1 MPLYDDIK
9 YIGPP
14 RGRRPE
20 ATKYGITIHST
31 QNANASARAEA
42 EYAKRREDQ
51 TSSHYYVD
59 NAEIIQS
66 LNTDLGANHA
76 GSGWPND
83 HCIAY
88 EFCGLASWS
97 TEQWIDR
104 INFDAAAKQM
114 ARDCKRWNIPARDM
128 TVGQLKNH
136 ERGINTHNDCR
147 LAFGGTDHTDP
158 GGNFPLTYLISKVNE
173 YIGGNVT
180 TPEEFL
186 KYDPN
191 DPNKGFVNPS
201 WREDSDT
208 NKTIAVRTGWYFTLN
223 EAHASNVQSR
233 ANGVKL
239 DAVLAA
245 IEGLDSDA
253 VLARVN
259 EIAAAESARIDALE
273 AAAVVRDQAIMD
285 LIVSTENGE
294 TDAREVVRLIGEL
307 LRAPTPTPTP

>member
-1 MPLYDDIK
+1 MPLYDDIT

-14 RGRRPE
+14 NGMRPK
-20 ATKYGITIHST
+20 ATKYGITIHAT
-31 QNANASARAEA
+31 ANTASARDEA
-42 EYAKRREDQ
+42 TFAKRREDEV
-51 TSSHYYVD
+51 SAHYYVD
-59 NAEIIQS
+59 SGQIVQS
-66 LNTDLGANHA
+66 LNTDYGANHA
-76 GSGWPND
+76 GAQWPND

-88 EFCGLASWS
+88 EFTGMNSWS
-97 TEQWIDR
+97 TSQWIDR

-114 ARDCKRWNIPARDM
+114 ARDCKRWNIPPRDM
-128 TVGQLKNH
+128 TVAQLRNH

-158 GGNFPLTYLISKVNE
+158 GGNFPLTHLINKVKS
-173 YIGGNVT
+173 YMGDDV

-191 DPNKGFVNPS
+191 DTTKGFVNPS

-208 NKTIAVRTGWYFTLN
+208 NPTIAVRTGWYFTLN
-223 EAHASNVQSR
+223 EAHAGNVNSK
-233 ANGVKL
+233 ANGLKL

-245 IEGLDSDA
+245 LDGLDGDA
-253 VLARVN
+253 VIARVN

-307 LRAPTPTPTP
+307 LRPPAPTP